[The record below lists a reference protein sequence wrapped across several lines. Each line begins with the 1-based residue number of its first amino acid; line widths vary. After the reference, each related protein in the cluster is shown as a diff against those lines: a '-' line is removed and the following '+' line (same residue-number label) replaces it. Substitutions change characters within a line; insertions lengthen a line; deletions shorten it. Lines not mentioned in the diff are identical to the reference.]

1 MENRHQ
7 LLPSGV
13 EAQPRPGERE
23 IFFAQAATGHQQRP
37 KNGRASA
44 GGEEET

>member
-1 MENRHQ
+1 MKHRHQ
-7 LLPSGV
+7 LLPCTGEV
-13 EAQPRPGERE
+13 QPRPGERE

>member
-23 IFFAQAATGHQQRP
+23 IFFAPAASGHQQRQR
-37 KNGRASA
+37 GESISA
-44 GGEEET
+44 GGDEAL